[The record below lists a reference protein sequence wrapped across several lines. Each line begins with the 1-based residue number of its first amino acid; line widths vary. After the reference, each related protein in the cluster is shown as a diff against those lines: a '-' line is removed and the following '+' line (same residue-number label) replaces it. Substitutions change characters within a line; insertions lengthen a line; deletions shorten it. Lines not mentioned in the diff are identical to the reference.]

1 VLPKLVNAIQ
11 AVRSGKGEVKAEGP
25 GKAMHTFEGF
35 KFLLAEP
42 AKGLD

>member
-1 VLPKLVNAIQ
+1 
-11 AVRSGKGEVKAEGP
+11 VRSGKGDVKREGT
-25 GKAMHTFEGF
+25 GKAMHTLNGF